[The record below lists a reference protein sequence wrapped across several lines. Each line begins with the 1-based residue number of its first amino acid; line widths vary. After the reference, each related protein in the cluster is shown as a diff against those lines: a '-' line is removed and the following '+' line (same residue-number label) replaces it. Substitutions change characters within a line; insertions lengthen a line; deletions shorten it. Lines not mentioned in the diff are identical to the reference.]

1 MIRVAGAVV
10 SVFILLFIVGCSQ
23 YDQDYQYTPRP
34 ATSEIPATQP
44 QDPPPIATMA
54 TVIGVRYDDDQ
65 DKIPPSVE
73 IHLRIDNNG
82 PWPALFDPMSMEL
95 SNMELARMGAP
106 VIRPPAPISLSPGQS
121 AYLTAYF
128 PFPPGQS
135 QDTMDLNSLQLRWSV
150 QLGNRPIGQQVYF
163 TRVWPSY
170 YGPGPYWY
178 PPPPPPFGFYGGVV
192 VVHRRW

>member
-1 MIRVAGAVV
+1 LGANYDQGGGCGCQRSY
-10 SVFILLFIVGCSQ
+10 SVFRRRMLAIRL
-23 YDQDYQYTPRP
+23 
-34 ATSEIPATQP
+34 
-44 QDPPPIATMA
+44 
-54 TVIGVRYDDDQ
+54 GVRYDDDQ

-73 IHLRIDNNG
+73 IRIRMDNNG

-95 SNMELARMGAP
+95 SNMELSRMGAAI
-106 VIRPPAPISLSPGQS
+106 VRPPTPISLAPGQS

-150 QLGNRPIGQQVYF
+150 QLGNRPIGQQVFF

-170 YGPGPYWY
+170 YGGGPYWY
-178 PPPPPPFGFYGGVV
+178 PPPPPPFGFYGGVI